1 MEEGEMNQLTPE
13 QLDMIKRL
21 QPLFCKKMGE
31 WQAGDDFEFSGRDGF
46 IETISG
52 DAMRLHFMWNG
63 LSSDTRVIY
72 RRSWHNVLR
81 IPKPIDWQNPERGC
95 WGMIDWSNLY
105 QQRHNDDGKIAIYHT
120 EYVNDIGRAIVGEP
134 FIVAD
139 PFTALLIA
147 LVQQEGV

>member
-1 MEEGEMNQLTPE
+1 MNQLTHE
-13 QLDMIKRL
+13 QLDLIKRL
-21 QPLFCKKMGE
+21 QPLFKEKMGE
-31 WQAGDDFEFSGRDGF
+31 WKEDDYGKYGDCDPEVMVMYIADMNSP
-46 IETISG
+46 
-52 DAMRLHFMWNG
+52 
-63 LSSDTRVIY
+63 DTPQ
-72 RRSWHNVLR
+72 SWKDIWLR